1 MELTKQKNN
10 TNERSFDDVERLR
23 SGDASCPALQKLQP
37 KNYGVKMNYGLS
49 PLFLGVYGCIYS
61 LIWGLGRIRDILGV
75 FGVFWAFL
83 VHLRICTGI

>member
-23 SGDASCPALQKLQP
+23 GGDSSCPALQKLKL

-49 PLFLGVYGCIYS
+49 
-61 LIWGLGRIRDILGV
+61 DV
-75 FGVFWAFL
+75 F
-83 VHLRICTGI
+83 